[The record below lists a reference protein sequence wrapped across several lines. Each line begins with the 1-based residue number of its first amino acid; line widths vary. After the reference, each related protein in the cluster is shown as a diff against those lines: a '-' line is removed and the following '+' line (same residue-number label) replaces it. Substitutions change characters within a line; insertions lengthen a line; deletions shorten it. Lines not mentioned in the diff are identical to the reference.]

1 MCVFAVDETKL
12 IKRLEEEEEEEE
24 GWDHNIIKVKSTV
37 TQ

>member
-12 IKRLEEEEEEEE
+12 IKRLEEEEEE